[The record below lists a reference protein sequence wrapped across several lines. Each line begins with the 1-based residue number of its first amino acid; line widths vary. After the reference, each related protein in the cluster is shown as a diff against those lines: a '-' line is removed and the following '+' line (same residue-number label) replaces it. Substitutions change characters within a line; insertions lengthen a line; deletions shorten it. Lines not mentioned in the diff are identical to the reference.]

1 MISGNAGKKLQRL
14 LTNLGQKTGISETNK
29 SLLNEIVGTFKLVK
43 IFLGLPLLVTSKST
57 TQYFQFH
64 LMKFLFL

>member
-29 SLLNEIVGTFKLVK
+29 SLLNEIVGTLNDGKLVK
-43 IFLGLPLLVTSKST
+43 RDSPRP
-57 TQYFQFH
+57 H
-64 LMKFLFL
+64 

>member
-29 SLLNEIVGTFKLVK
+29 SPLNEFGCTLKLVK
-43 IFLGLPLLVTSKST
+43 FVS
-57 TQYFQFH
+57 F
-64 LMKFLFL
+64 